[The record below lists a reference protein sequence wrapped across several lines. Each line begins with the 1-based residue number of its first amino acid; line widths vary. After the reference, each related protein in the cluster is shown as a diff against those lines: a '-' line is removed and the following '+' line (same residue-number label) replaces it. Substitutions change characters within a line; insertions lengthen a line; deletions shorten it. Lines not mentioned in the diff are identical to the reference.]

1 MRNVV
6 VIGTQWGDEG
16 KGKIV
21 DWLCDQADVVVRFQG
36 GHNAGHTLVI
46 DGVTYKLHLLP
57 SGVVRA
63 NKLSVIGSGVV
74 LDPWALLAEMAQVR
88 AQGVHLTSDNLWIA
102 DNAPLILPFH
112 REIDQARE
120 AAKHSSS
127 SGQPAIGT
135 TGRGIGPAYEDKV
148 GRRAIRLGDLAEPT
162 SLRGKLDDLIF
173 HHNALR
179 HGFGV
184 APIALEPL
192 YEDLMAV
199 APLLLPHA
207 VSLASAMR
215 QLRHQQRRLLF
226 EGAQGLWL
234 DVDHGTYP
242 FVTSSNTMPATA
254 AIGGGAGIGELGF
267 TLGITKAYSTRV
279 GHGPYP
285 TELFDEDG
293 ETLGQRG
300 KEFGTTTGRK
310 RRCGWF
316 DAVMVR
322 QAVEL
327 GGVNG
332 LALTKLDVLDSFAEI
347 KLCTGYRLDG
357 QDLDHVPTLPSQQAR
372 LEPVY
377 EVMEGWQSSTEGARS
392 WKDLPALAIKYIR
405 RIEELVGCPIA
416 LVSTSPKRED
426 VILVQNPFG
435 V

>member
-88 AQGVHLTSDNLWIA
+88 AQGVNLTSDNLWIA

-120 AAKHSSS
+120 AAKHSNS

-405 RIEELVGCPIA
+405 RIEELVGCPIT

>member
-1 MRNVV
+1 MPTTCVV
-6 VIGTQWGDEG
+6 GILWGDEG
-16 KGKIV
+16 KGKVI
-21 DWLCDQADVVVRFQG
+21 DYLAADTDFVVRFGG
-36 GHNAGHTLVI
+36 GHNAGHTLV
-46 DGVTYKLHLLP
+46 LP
-57 SGVVRA
+57 SG
-63 NKLSVIGSGVV
+63 KLVLHLIPSGIVHPHTVNVIGNGVV
-74 LDPWALLAEMAQVR
+74 VDP
-88 AQGVHLTSDNLWIA
+88 VHLCS
-102 DNAPLILPFH
+102 
-112 REIDQARE
+112 EIDKIRQRGIPIELGRNLLLSERAHVIVE
-120 AAKHSSS
+120 AHRRQDQWGEALRGSAK
-127 SGQPAIGT
+127 IGT
-135 TGRGIGPAYEDKV
+135 TGRGIGPAYEDKIA
-148 GRRAIRLGDLAEPT
+148 RRALRVQDLKHPERFA
-162 SLRGKLDDLIF
+162 SKLRELLDL
-173 HHNALR
+173 HNFVLTQYL
-179 HGFGV
+179 H
-184 APIALEPL
+184 APAI
-192 YEDLMAV
+192 DFDAV
-199 APLLLPHA
+199 YGE
-207 VSLASAMR
+207 AMR
-215 QLRHQQRRLLF
+215 QAEQIRPMMADVSRELNEAHQAGANLLF
-226 EGAQGLWL
+226 EGAQGTLL

>member
-1 MRNVV
+1 
-6 VIGTQWGDEG
+6 
-16 KGKIV
+16 
-21 DWLCDQADVVVRFQG
+21 
-36 GHNAGHTLVI
+36 
-46 DGVTYKLHLLP
+46 
-57 SGVVRA
+57 
-63 NKLSVIGSGVV
+63 
-74 LDPWALLAEMAQVR
+74 
-88 AQGVHLTSDNLWIA
+88 
-102 DNAPLILPFH
+102 
-112 REIDQARE
+112 
-120 AAKHSSS
+120 
-127 SGQPAIGT
+127 
-135 TGRGIGPAYEDKV
+135 
-148 GRRAIRLGDLAEPT
+148 
-162 SLRGKLDDLIF
+162 
-173 HHNALR
+173 
-179 HGFGV
+179 
-184 APIALEPL
+184 
-192 YEDLMAV
+192 
-199 APLLLPHA
+199 
-207 VSLASAMR
+207 
-215 QLRHQQRRLLF
+215 
-226 EGAQGLWL
+226 
-234 DVDHGTYP
+234 
-242 FVTSSNTMPATA
+242 MPATA

-405 RIEELVGCPIA
+405 RIEELVGCPIT

>member
-1 MRNVV
+1 
-6 VIGTQWGDEG
+6 
-16 KGKIV
+16 
-21 DWLCDQADVVVRFQG
+21 
-36 GHNAGHTLVI
+36 
-46 DGVTYKLHLLP
+46 
-57 SGVVRA
+57 
-63 NKLSVIGSGVV
+63 
-74 LDPWALLAEMAQVR
+74 
-88 AQGVHLTSDNLWIA
+88 
-102 DNAPLILPFH
+102 
-112 REIDQARE
+112 
-120 AAKHSSS
+120 
-127 SGQPAIGT
+127 
-135 TGRGIGPAYEDKV
+135 
-148 GRRAIRLGDLAEPT
+148 
-162 SLRGKLDDLIF
+162 
-173 HHNALR
+173 
-179 HGFGV
+179 
-184 APIALEPL
+184 
-192 YEDLMAV
+192 
-199 APLLLPHA
+199 
-207 VSLASAMR
+207 
-215 QLRHQQRRLLF
+215 LF

-405 RIEELVGCPIA
+405 RIEELVGCPIT